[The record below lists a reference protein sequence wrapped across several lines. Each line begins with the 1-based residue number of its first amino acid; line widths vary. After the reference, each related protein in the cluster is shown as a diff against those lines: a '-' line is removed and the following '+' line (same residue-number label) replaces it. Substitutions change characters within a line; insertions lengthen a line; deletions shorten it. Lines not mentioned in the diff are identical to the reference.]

1 MKIKIQKKSEDLVYK
16 KITEEYV
23 FLVNGKEV
31 RVLSWKESGNEVDM
45 PESDYEVNEDD
56 KEKLT
61 EQELEVLQDNLQDMF
76 DVDTNY
82 VLEET
87 YYCDICSNEEATTEV
102 DCKHCKEK
110 HCLCSACLTEGHIG
124 EGVCWDLQ

>member
-31 RVLSWKESGNEVDM
+31 RVLSWQEDGNQVDM
-45 PESDYEVNEDD
+45 PNSDYEVDEDD
-56 KEKLT
+56 REKLT
-61 EQELEVLQDNLQDMF
+61 EQELEVFENNLNDLF

-102 DCKHCKEK
+102 DCKHCKKK
-110 HCLCSACLTEGHIG
+110 HCLCSACLTEGHMG

>member
-31 RVLSWKESGNEVDM
+31 RVLSWQESGNEVDM
-45 PESDYEVNEDD
+45 PESDYEINQED

-61 EQELEVLQDNLQDMF
+61 EEEIEVFEDNLSDLF
-76 DVDTNY
+76 DVDTHY
-82 VLEET
+82 IFEEE
-87 YYCDICSNEEATTEV
+87 I
-102 DCKHCKEK
+102 
-110 HCLCSACLTEGHIG
+110 
-124 EGVCWDLQ
+124 DLQ